1 MIQDFSK
8 IYDKMLEEQTK
19 KSTIVPLIKEEPSGV
34 KNIVNEKP
42 KEEPL
47 EKFLLSLNEKLKQK
61 QKEKQELEEKIKK
74 KQELEEQL
82 KQNQIS
88 PIKEVVDNSLIQDS
102 EENLDNNTENN
113 LEEVEK
119 VEDLDEI
126 ENFYIKELEK
136 IDKSSSKKLIKENE
150 ELSNQIQQLQTQITR
165 LNVEAGTW
173 GGGDIGGGGSGSRG
187 SGDCDCT
194 TDRLI
199 SGDQTLILNSD
210 GTISFPNDV
219 ITTPTGLIN
228 VFGDLSATGR
238 IYQNGNDLQS
248 EIESISATTKSV
260 YTTVNT
266 NSAYWSDVYT
276 TFKNAS
282 STFLTSET
290 DSQTLSFN
298 DLNKNLTISNGNT
311 ISLSSLIPDT
321 SVRAL
326 TSNWQSTY
334 TTVSSNSATWNY
346 QGTDIKAL
354 TSGWVGGNSAYTTVL
369 ANSASWAVDSTLD
382 SDVRALTSTWVGGN
396 QAYTNL
402 ISNSAA
408 YLSGVNL
415 SFLSVSGNWNSVY
428 TTVSSNSANWNY
440 QGTDIKAL
448 TSGWVGGNSAY
459 TTVLANSASWAVDSS
474 VDTGVRA
481 LTSTWVGGNQAYTT
495 VQSNSANWNY
505 QGTDIKAL
513 TSGWVGGNQA
523 YTTVQSNSANWN
535 YQGTDIKALTSGW
548 VGGNQAYTNLISNSA
563 AYLSGADLSFLS
575 VSGNWNSTYSTV
587 QSNSA
592 NWNYQ
597 GTDIKALTG
606 NWNNTSNIVQSNSSQ
621 WASNVDTNV
630 RALTSNWENTY
641 TTFKNASSTFLTSE
655 TDSQTLSFNDTLKT
669 LSISNGNTISLSS
682 LVDSTSIDTSVRA
695 LTSNW
700 QSTYTTVS
708 SNSATWNYQGTD
720 IKALTSGWVG
730 GNSAY
735 TNLISNSAA
744 YLSSVDLSFLSVSGN
759 WNSVYTTVSSNSAT
773 WNYDGT
779 DIKALTSG
787 WVGGNSAYTT
797 VLANSA
803 SWAVDSSVDTDVRL
817 LTSDWVG
824 GNQAYTNL
832 ISNSA
837 AYLSGVDLSF
847 LSVSGNWDSTYS
859 TVNANSANWN
869 YQGTDIKE
877 LTGNWQEAYTNISTN
892 SAAYLSSVDLSFLSV
907 SGNWD
912 STYTT
917 VSSNSATWSSSY
929 TILQANSATWSSGVL
944 GTSETLIAE
953 VKNAESITLNR
964 GDVVYAFGSTG
975 NKLSVKLASNL
986 DDTTSSK
993 TIGVVNGTIAAG
1005 GTGFITSVG
1014 RMDQLALGSFNDGDS
1029 LWLDSTAGD
1038 FTNVKPIQPRHGV
1051 FIGIVERANNGDG
1064 IAYIK
1069 IQNGY
1074 ELNEIHDVLVTNV
1087 SAGDFLQRNSS
1098 NTLWVPVPLS
1108 ANEWNLTYSIVQ
1120 SNSSNW
1126 NLGGTGGSELS
1137 ALSGNWQDV
1146 STLVR
1151 NNSASWSAGVSGVG
1165 INDPLKFKFISDGI
1179 TNTYSVSGTNNS
1191 SNAAYIDVYV
1201 ENVKQEPFDS
1211 YTLSSDVVTF
1221 TTTPEE
1227 NTEIIIIT
1235 PNVKFYSSTPNLLS
1249 NLNIQNNN
1257 SDISPL
1263 TANWQSTYTTVSS
1276 NSATWNYDGTDIKAL
1291 TADWVGGN
1299 QAYTNL
1305 ISNSAAYLSGSD
1317 LSFLS
1322 VSGNWNSVYTTVSSN
1337 SATWGTGTMVG
1348 SDVSGLSAN
1357 WESVYSTVQANSS
1370 VNWNYDGTDI
1380 KALTADWVGGNEAYT
1395 TVLANS
1401 ASWGSG
1407 GGIILPDGNSF
1418 GEDILIGSNDA
1429 YKLTFETNNTP
1440 RMTILSGG
1448 NVGINTQT
1456 PNKEL
1461 TIVGSISTT
1470 DYIFHRTKLDFV
1482 TNTSHTFNSSN
1493 QSSLV
1498 LFNSVIPVSSY
1509 VPSDA
1514 NSNFDI
1520 GYNFNL
1526 ATLNSI
1532 VYVYGQAG
1540 VTITAAD
1547 DRNYL
1552 RTKGSTATL
1561 VKVGSNSWLLFG
1573 DIWKDGL

>member
-474 VDTGVRA
+474 VDTDVR
-481 LTSTWVGGNQAYTT
+481 
-495 VQSNSANWNY
+495 
-505 QGTDIKAL
+505 
-513 TSGWVGGNQA
+513 
-523 YTTVQSNSANWN
+523 
-535 YQGTDIKALTSGW
+535 ALTSGW

-563 AYLSGADLSFLS
+563 AYLSGVNLSFLS

-587 QSNSA
+587 Q
-592 NWNYQ
+592 
-597 GTDIKALTG
+597 
-606 NWNNTSNIVQSNSSQ
+606 
-621 WASNVDTNV
+621 
-630 RALTSNWENTY
+630 
-641 TTFKNASSTFLTSE
+641 
-655 TDSQTLSFNDTLKT
+655 
-669 LSISNGNTISLSS
+669 
-682 LVDSTSIDTSVRA
+682 
-695 LTSNW
+695 
-700 QSTYTTVS
+700 
-708 SNSATWNYQGTD
+708 
-720 IKALTSGWVG
+720 
-730 GNSAY
+730 
-735 TNLISNSAA
+735 
-744 YLSSVDLSFLSVSGN
+744 
-759 WNSVYTTVSSNSAT
+759 
-773 WNYDGT
+773 
-779 DIKALTSG
+779 
-787 WVGGNSAYTT
+787 
-797 VLANSA
+797 
-803 SWAVDSSVDTDVRL
+803 
-817 LTSDWVG
+817 
-824 GNQAYTNL
+824 
-832 ISNSA
+832 
-837 AYLSGVDLSF
+837 
-847 LSVSGNWDSTYS
+847 
-859 TVNANSANWN
+859 
-869 YQGTDIKE
+869 
-877 LTGNWQEAYTNISTN
+877 
-892 SAAYLSSVDLSFLSV
+892 
-907 SGNWD
+907 
-912 STYTT
+912 
-917 VSSNSATWSSSY
+917 
-929 TILQANSATWSSGVL
+929 
-944 GTSETLIAE
+944 
-953 VKNAESITLNR
+953 
-964 GDVVYAFGSTG
+964 
-975 NKLSVKLASNL
+975 
-986 DDTTSSK
+986 
-993 TIGVVNGTIAAG
+993 
-1005 GTGFITSVG
+1005 
-1014 RMDQLALGSFNDGDS
+1014 
-1029 LWLDSTAGD
+1029 
-1038 FTNVKPIQPRHGV
+1038 
-1051 FIGIVERANNGDG
+1051 
-1064 IAYIK
+1064 
-1069 IQNGY
+1069 
-1074 ELNEIHDVLVTNV
+1074 
-1087 SAGDFLQRNSS
+1087 
-1098 NTLWVPVPLS
+1098 
-1108 ANEWNLTYSIVQ
+1108 
-1120 SNSSNW
+1120 
-1126 NLGGTGGSELS
+1126 
-1137 ALSGNWQDV
+1137 
-1146 STLVR
+1146 
-1151 NNSASWSAGVSGVG
+1151 
-1165 INDPLKFKFISDGI
+1165 
-1179 TNTYSVSGTNNS
+1179 
-1191 SNAAYIDVYV
+1191 
-1201 ENVKQEPFDS
+1201 
-1211 YTLSSDVVTF
+1211 
-1221 TTTPEE
+1221 
-1227 NTEIIIIT
+1227 
-1235 PNVKFYSSTPNLLS
+1235 
-1249 NLNIQNNN
+1249 
-1257 SDISPL
+1257 
-1263 TANWQSTYTTVSS
+1263 
-1276 NSATWNYDGTDIKAL
+1276 
-1291 TADWVGGN
+1291 
-1299 QAYTNL
+1299 
-1305 ISNSAAYLSGSD
+1305 
-1317 LSFLS
+1317 
-1322 VSGNWNSVYTTVSSN
+1322 
-1337 SATWGTGTMVG
+1337 
-1348 SDVSGLSAN
+1348 
-1357 WESVYSTVQANSS
+1357 
-1370 VNWNYDGTDI
+1370 
-1380 KALTADWVGGNEAYT
+1380 
-1395 TVLANS
+1395 
-1401 ASWGSG
+1401 
-1407 GGIILPDGNSF
+1407 
-1418 GEDILIGSNDA
+1418 
-1429 YKLTFETNNTP
+1429 
-1440 RMTILSGG
+1440 
-1448 NVGINTQT
+1448 
-1456 PNKEL
+1456 
-1461 TIVGSISTT
+1461 
-1470 DYIFHRTKLDFV
+1470 
-1482 TNTSHTFNSSN
+1482 
-1493 QSSLV
+1493 
-1498 LFNSVIPVSSY
+1498 
-1509 VPSDA
+1509 
-1514 NSNFDI
+1514 
-1520 GYNFNL
+1520 
-1526 ATLNSI
+1526 
-1532 VYVYGQAG
+1532 
-1540 VTITAAD
+1540 
-1547 DRNYL
+1547 
-1552 RTKGSTATL
+1552 
-1561 VKVGSNSWLLFG
+1561 
-1573 DIWKDGL
+1573 